1 MSVCVDCSGWFRRI
15 VLAYGLA
22 CLFSVNNWFVV
33 QVFFVNRCRKCLC
46 FVLFYVSIASV
57 RLKAQTL
64 GYSKVVLLLF
74 IRHLF

>member
-1 MSVCVDCSGWFRRI
+1 M
-15 VLAYGLA
+15 LAYGLA

-57 RLKAQTL
+57 TIKKPRLWVIVKL
-64 GYSKVVLLLF
+64 FCFYSFAIFFDRDLL
-74 IRHLF
+74 